1 MKKIIALV
9 LALMMCLSLCACG
22 GKDTPETDVPETN
35 NQSTNEPEADVSVTD
50 IIEGDVSEDD
60 VPEDTELVADT
71 AWVLDYLVD
80 DFGDDTDSTYIKC
93 VAVGDFSNT
102 ATTSSELLVTVFFIP
117 GVANESNESGFWFR
131 LFEYGDKPATYTSND
146 EIIMK
151 IKVGDEI
158 ITEKLYGTAPNGDLL
173 LLEGDMLNKLTHTLP
188 TEDQEIRCIIEI
200 GSSKYNFTMPL
211 AGYADSFNAMM
222 QSYGFEGYD
231 VVEELNGKLFTRT
244 ID

>member
-1 MKKIIALV
+1 MKKILALILALV
-9 LALMMCLSLCACG
+9 MCLSLCACG
-22 GKDTPETDVPETN
+22 GNDTPKTDVIETN
-35 NQSTNEPEADVSVTD
+35 TQTTDESGADISLN
-50 IIEGDVSEDD
+50 DVIEDD
-60 VPEDTELVADT
+60 VHEDTEPVDDT

-80 DFGDDTDSTYIKC
+80 DFGDNTDSTYIKC

-102 ATTSSELLVTVFFIP
+102 ATTNAELLVTVFFIP

-173 LLEGDMLNKLTHTLP
+173 LLKGDMLNKLTHTLP

-200 GSSKYNFTMPL
+200 GSSKYSFTMPL
-211 AGYADSFNAMM
+211 DGYADSFNAMM

-231 VVEELNGKLFTRT
+231 VVEALNGKLFTRT
-244 ID
+244 MG